1 MMKEQIAYIRNFLEK
16 AIERFPILSFA
27 MEYDALKNTFI
38 IEVKPFSQ
46 YSTNVEYGESEYFFT
61 VDFEHKFPQDTIMFV
76 SDESLTKVRRPIL
89 ELGCVNSFELS
100 SKPNR
105 SKFTSDYQEIYH
117 TDEIVLSLAA

>member
-16 AIERFPILSFA
+16 AIERFPMISFA

-61 VDFEHKFPQDTIMFV
+61 VDFEHKFPQHTIMFV
-76 SDESLTKVRRPIL
+76 SDKSLTKVSCPIL
-89 ELGCVNSFELS
+89 EFGCVKSFDLS
-100 SKPNR
+100 SK
-105 SKFTSDYQEIYH
+105 STVTKFTSDYQEIYH